1 MRLPPAGTT
10 WRNWS
15 GAARCTP
22 ARMVRPRDEDDIIAA
37 VRLAGDQGLTVRAAG
52 TGHSF
57 NSIACTDGVLIDM
70 PSYSGVLAVNSAQR
84 TVTVRAGTAFTE
96 LCRVL
101 DQSGLALDNLG
112 TLAEQTVGGA
122 VITGNHGTGLNHPQ
136 LGGLVTGFRMV
147 AADGTVRECAAGL
160 EEELLRCGRTSLGSL
175 GVITEV
181 TLRCVPSFNL
191 RVTEGSEL
199 AAALFER
206 FDEWTRSG
214 EHVSFSLKA
223 WSDRAATRSL
233 DLTDESVSPDAPRRR
248 RANSVG
254 EVTASLVGQAG
265 RVSRAAVP
273 PLTRLLAG
281 SGSEAGPYVDRS
293 HRAFTFRQPVKF
305 LSMEHA
311 LPLANVVPA
320 LAALRGVLGRFG
332 LYSPYSVTTR
342 IGAGDDAPLSPAYG
356 RPTGYL
362 NLTVP
367 RTVGYAEILRIA
379 EAVFDEHEGRPH
391 WGKAHTA
398 TAARLAPRYPEW
410 DVFQR
415 LRAELDPAGLYT
427 SDYIRRIIGAV
438 APH

>member
-1 MRLPPAGTT
+1 
-10 WRNWS
+10 
-15 GAARCTP
+15 
-22 ARMVRPRDEDDIIAA
+22 
-37 VRLAGDQGLTVRAAG
+37 
-52 TGHSF
+52 
-57 NSIACTDGVLIDM
+57 
-70 PSYSGVLAVNSAQR
+70 
-84 TVTVRAGTAFTE
+84 
-96 LCRVL
+96 
-101 DQSGLALDNLG
+101 
-112 TLAEQTVGGA
+112 
-122 VITGNHGTGLNHPQ
+122 
-136 LGGLVTGFRMV
+136 
-147 AADGTVRECAAGL
+147 
-160 EEELLRCGRTSLGSL
+160 
-175 GVITEV
+175 
-181 TLRCVPSFNL
+181 
-191 RVTEGSEL
+191 
-199 AAALFER
+199 
-206 FDEWTRSG
+206 
-214 EHVSFSLKA
+214 
-223 WSDRAATRSL
+223 
-233 DLTDESVSPDAPRRR
+233 
-248 RANSVG
+248 
-254 EVTASLVGQAG
+254 
-265 RVSRAAVP
+265 
-273 PLTRLLAG
+273 
-281 SGSEAGPYVDRS
+281 
-293 HRAFTFRQPVKF
+293 
-305 LSMEHA
+305 